1 MKEILITFLF
11 ITIST
16 LSFAQ
21 FIPVQPAKPVKA
33 VKPINKTK
41 PIKPVKKTASKEVPK
56 ITPNEVPKIIPKEII
71 NEGSY
76 IIVFRS
82 GQFSSALSNY
92 SIFIDGRKVCKLS
105 NGKYFK
111 YPVSP
116 GEHQIEAKK
125 AGVDIMKK
133 ETFTSVIT
141 KAGKNSYVICNIK
154 TGLLREKLEIMEV
167 VENAGRQSVN
177 NLKEDNCQSDI
188 EENKKKN

>member
-1 MKEILITFLF
+1 MKQILITLLF

-16 LSFAQ
+16 LSIAQ
-21 FIPVQPAKPVKA
+21 FIPQQPAKPVKS
-33 VKPINKTK
+33 VKKAK
-41 PIKPVKKTASKEVPK
+41 PIKPVKKTSSSEEPQIKPK
-56 ITPNEVPKIIPKEII
+56 QIPKETA

-82 GQFSSALSNY
+82 GQFASALSNY
-92 SIFIDGRKVCKLS
+92 SIFIDGIKVCKLS

-125 AGVDIMKK
+125 AGVDIVKK

-141 KAGKNSYVICNIK
+141 KAGKNSYIVCNIK
-154 TGLLREKLEIMEV
+154 TGLLREKLEMMEV
-167 VENAGRQSVN
+167 VENAGKQSVN

-188 EENKKKN
+188 KENKKKN

>member
-1 MKEILITFLF
+1 MKQILITFLF
-11 ITIST
+11 ITSST

-21 FIPVQPAKPVKA
+21 FIPEQQAKS
-33 VKPINKTK
+33 
-41 PIKPVKKTASKEVPK
+41 IKPVKTVKKAKPIKLVKKTAPD
-56 ITPNEVPKIIPKEII
+56 EVPKIIPKEII

-82 GQFSSALSNY
+82 GQFASALSNY
-92 SIFIDGRKVCKLS
+92 SIFIDGIKVCKLS

-133 ETFTSVIT
+133 QTFTSVIT
-141 KAGKNSYVICNIK
+141 KTGKNSYVVCNIK
-154 TGLLREKLEIMEV
+154 TGLLREKLEMMEV

-177 NLKEDNCQSDI
+177 NLKEDNCQG
-188 EENKKKN
+188 ELRK

>member
-1 MKEILITFLF
+1 MG
-11 ITIST
+11 T

-21 FIPVQPAKPVKA
+21 FVPEQKAKPVK
-33 VKPINKTK
+33 T
-41 PIKPVKKTASKEVPK
+41 IKPAKQTKTVKKTKTTE
-56 ITPNEVPKIIPKEII
+56 TPQIIPKQIPEKIPQAII

-82 GQFSSALSNY
+82 GQFASALSNY
-92 SIFIDGRKVCKLS
+92 SIYIDGKRICKLS

-133 ETFTSVIT
+133 ETSASVVT
-141 KAGKNSYVICNIK
+141 KSGKNSYIACNIK
-154 TGLLREKLEIMEV
+154 TGLLREKLEMLEV

-177 NLKEDNCQSDI
+177 SLKEDNCQSDI

>member
-41 PIKPVKKTASKEVPK
+41 PIKPVKKTAS
-56 ITPNEVPKIIPKEII
+56 NEVPKIIPKEII

-82 GQFSSALSNY
+82 GQFASALSNY

-177 NLKEDNCQSDI
+177 NLKEDNCQNDI